1 MNELACPSS
10 VFVERL
16 THQWTTNTFL
26 HDAQTAN
33 VFKLINIPRLNTRD
47 YLTAKWNILMTNMNF
62 TEIFMDMIQ

>member
-1 MNELACPSS
+1 MTELACPSS

-33 VFKLINIPRLNTRD
+33 VCLANKYTTFKHERLFNSEMK
-47 YLTAKWNILMTNMNF
+47 YTN
-62 TEIFMDMIQ
+62 D